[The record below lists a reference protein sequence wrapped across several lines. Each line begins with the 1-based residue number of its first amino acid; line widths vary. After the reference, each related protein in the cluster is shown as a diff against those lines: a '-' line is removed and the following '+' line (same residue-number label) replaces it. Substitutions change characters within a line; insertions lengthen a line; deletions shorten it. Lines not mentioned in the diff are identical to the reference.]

1 MTWAE
6 YIYWAIVGLILF
18 GISLF
23 IYTHTWTT
31 KWSFKE
37 GYTLDE
43 KLPLPLWAVIICIF
57 VSLFPMLNLAVFIVG
72 LGMFIIHTNI
82 DDCKFRG
89 PKWVSE
95 IGKFFNKN
103 LNK

>member
-6 YIYWAIVGLILF
+6 YIYWAIVGFILF
-18 GISLF
+18 GVSLF
-23 IYTHTWTT
+23 FYTHTWTT
-31 KWSFKE
+31 KWSFRE

-43 KLPLPLWAVIICIF
+43 KLPLPLWAVAVCIF
-57 VSLFPMLNLAVFIVG
+57 VSLFPVVNLSMFLIGLVVFIIYVN
-72 LGMFIIHTNI
+72 TN
-82 DDCKFRG
+82 DCIFEG
-89 PKWVSE
+89 PKWMSA